1 MKKVLVVDDS
11 AVMRKL
17 ISDIIMKEPNVGVVD
32 TVENG
37 ALVVQLLQKHQMYD
51 LIVLDIKMPEL
62 DGVGVLEFMN
72 RNHYRIPTL
81 IVSSEASK
89 SKVETMMALE
99 LGAYDFVKK
108 PGVSKQATVAEFSEQ
123 ILERVQ
129 CGLKMTTETDLP
141 EREKTSYAAASV
153 KKNKGE
159 QVVPKVKQGGTIIF
173 IASSTGGPK
182 ALQSVIPVFPEDI
195 GCPVIVVQHMP
206 EGFTASLAARLDELS
221 KCRVKEAEHEEIL
234 KNGVVYIAKGGY
246 QLRVKAAGTK
256 GHQLILDREAP
267 RNGLR
272 PCADICLESLV
283 ETGYQRV
290 ICAVLTGMGRDG
302 TNGLMKLKE
311 VKKVYTV
318 GQNQKSCVVY
328 GMPRAAVQAGLV
340 DVVVDLADVGNL
352 VAKMVM

>member
-17 ISDIIMKEPNVGVVD
+17 ISDIIIKEPNVSVVD

-37 ALVVQLLQKHQMYD
+37 ALVVRLLREQHMYD

-72 RNHYRIPTL
+72 RNRYRIPTL

-123 ILERVQ
+123 IRERVQ
-129 CGLKMTTETDLP
+129 CGLRMTMEADFA
-141 EREKTSYAAASV
+141 EGEKAIAATSV
-153 KKNKGE
+153 KKNKSE
-159 QVVPKVKQGGTIIF
+159 QIVPKGKQGGTIIF

-182 ALQSVIPVFPEDI
+182 ALQSVIPVFPENI
-195 GCPVIVVQHMP
+195 GCPVVVVQHMP
-206 EGFTASLAARLDELS
+206 EGFTASLAARLNELS

-234 KNGVVYIAKGGY
+234 ESGVVYIAKGGH

-256 GHQLILDREAP
+256 GHRLVLDRDAP

-290 ICAVLTGMGRDG
+290 ICAVLTGMGSDG
-302 TNGLMKLKE
+302 TNGLLKLKE

-328 GMPRAAVQAGLV
+328 GMPRAAVQAGMV
-340 DVVVDLADVGNL
+340 DVVVDLADVGNML
-352 VAKMVM
+352 TKMVM

>member
-17 ISDIIMKEPNVGVVD
+17 ISDIIIKEPNVSVVD

-37 ALVVQLLQKHQMYD
+37 ALVVRLLQEQQMYD

-72 RNHYRIPTL
+72 RNRYRIPTL

-123 ILERVQ
+123 IRERVQ
-129 CGLKMTTETDLP
+129 CGLRMTMEADFA
-141 EREKTSYAAASV
+141 EGEKAYAAASV

-159 QVVPKVKQGGTIIF
+159 QIVLKGKQGGTIIF

-182 ALQSVIPVFPEDI
+182 ALQSVIPAFPENI
-195 GCPVIVVQHMP
+195 GCPVVVVQHMP
-206 EGFTASLAARLDELS
+206 EGFTASLAARLNELS

-234 KNGVVYIAKGGY
+234 KNGVVYIAKGGC

-256 GHQLILDREAP
+256 GHQLVLDRDAP

-290 ICAVLTGMGRDG
+290 ICAVLTGMGSDG
-302 TNGLMKLKE
+302 TNGLLKLKE
-311 VKKVYTV
+311 VKEVYTV

-340 DVVVDLADVGNL
+340 DVVVDLADVGNML
-352 VAKMVM
+352 TKMVM